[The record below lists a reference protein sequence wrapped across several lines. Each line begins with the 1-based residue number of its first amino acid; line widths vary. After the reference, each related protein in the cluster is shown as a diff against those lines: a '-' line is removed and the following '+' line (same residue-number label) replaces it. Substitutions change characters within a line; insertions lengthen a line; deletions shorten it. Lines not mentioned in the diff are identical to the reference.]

1 MGSLRGRK
9 RRRKPGVLP
18 HADRGI
24 PRHGLAEH
32 PERAQG
38 PAWLHHPEGLPVLAA
53 GALVA
58 LGQGAGLGPEHRAGL
73 GGYCE
78 KVGESLRPEIR
89 LLSAPQDGRQSMG
102 KEDNQQDY
110 GHFLGVIKKSIRAHQ
125 LRAMRAVNRE
135 LVGLYWEI
143 GKEIQKKQEQ
153 LGWGKAVVE
162 TLAMDLQT
170 AFPGRSGF
178 SARNLWNMRNLYA
191 TYSTAPKLQQ
201 LVAELAWGANLLI
214 MRRCKEELE
223 REFYLKASVRHG
235 WTRDVLRH
243 QLDNKTYEKYLLSQS
258 SFEQA
263 LPEGQKAQA
272 ILAVKDHYNF
282 EFLELA
288 EEHSERDL
296 ERALLQNLRKFL
308 TELGSDF
315 AFLGNQYRLDVGGQ
329 EYFLDL
335 LLFHR
340 RLRSLVAVELK
351 IGEFKPEHKGKM
363 EFYLEALDA
372 QERVEGENPPIG
384 ILVCR
389 SKNINR
395 SGVCPTNR
403 LACHRRGQLLRRA
416 AAARGLPR
424 PAAQPR
430 GDCREIEVLVGE
442 FEARLGNAQVCNHSA
457 AKMKH

>member
-1 MGSLRGRK
+1 
-9 RRRKPGVLP
+9 
-18 HADRGI
+18 
-24 PRHGLAEH
+24 
-32 PERAQG
+32 
-38 PAWLHHPEGLPVLAA
+38 
-53 GALVA
+53 
-58 LGQGAGLGPEHRAGL
+58 
-73 GGYCE
+73 
-78 KVGESLRPEIR
+78 
-89 LLSAPQDGRQSMG
+89 
-102 KEDNQQDY
+102 
-110 GHFLGVIKKSIRAHQ
+110 
-125 LRAMRAVNRE
+125 MRAVNRE

-178 SARNLWNMRNLYA
+178 SARNLWNMKNLYA

-351 IGEFKPEHKGKM
+351 IGEFKPEHKGKL

-389 SKNINR
+389 SKNKTVVEYALRTASRAI
-395 SGVCPTNR
+395 GVASYSVVPQ
-403 LACHRRGQLLRRA
+403 LPEDYRGQLPSPEEI
-416 AAARGLPR
+416 AARLR
-424 PAAQPR
+424 Y
-430 GDCREIEVLVGE
+430 L
-442 FEARLGNAQVCNHSA
+442 
-457 AKMKH
+457 